1 MVGSLSLPNVCEGD
15 PLDVMSCGAD
25 RGLDSP
31 DSGLPPSPSP
41 SAWLLPGTAEKAG
54 GQGSE
59 DEGRVGG
66 SALKVPSNFFF
77 FFFATLGSTEA
88 ALHEEIS
95 PSITGVILVTTNI

>member
-41 SAWLLPGTAEKAG
+41 SAWLLPGTTEKVG

-59 DEGRVGG
+59 DEARVGG

-77 FFFATLGSTEA
+77 VVFFLPHWAPLRQPCTRKYHHQSLELSW
-88 ALHEEIS
+88 
-95 PSITGVILVTTNI
+95 